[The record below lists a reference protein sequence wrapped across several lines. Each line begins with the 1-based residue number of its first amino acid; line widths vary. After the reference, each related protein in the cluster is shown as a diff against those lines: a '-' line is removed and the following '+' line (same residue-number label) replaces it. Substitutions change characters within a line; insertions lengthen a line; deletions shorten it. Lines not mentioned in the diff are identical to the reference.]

1 MAAFLILATVLALS
15 GLVSVVMAWG
25 VLGAVLYVMQSR
37 AMTPRPVVV
46 TTSDTGSTRTG
57 TR

>member
-1 MAAFLILATVLALS
+1 MASFLILATVLALS

-37 AMTPRPVVV
+37 ALTPRPVVV
-46 TTSDTGSTRTG
+46 TTSEPGSPRTG
-57 TR
+57 AR